1 MVTMMGLV
9 LRWALPPA
17 KEGLPPGRHGVVV
30 GSAQRLIRGLLAG
43 ATAFVLTA
51 LSAAPAGAATP
62 RPRADEWWFA
72 PWAIS
77 DIWKVTR
84 GAGVTVAVL
93 DSGVNARLPELAGAV
108 LPGGDTTGQGTDGR
122 TDFDKKKDGHGTAMA
137 ALIVGQGRGNS
148 GFAGV
153 APEAKLLPV
162 RVSHAKGATD
172 AARTISDGIRYAT
185 DHGAKVIN
193 ISVAADADQEIDECP
208 ALVKSAIADAI
219 RHDVVI
225 VAAAGDEGDAA
236 NAPEYPASCP
246 GVLAVGAIDKYA
258 EPWKGTQRQS
268 YVTVAAPGVHVGWVG
283 QSGKYYPDGWG
294 SSQASALTAGGVA
307 LIRSAN
313 PGMSAREVVQRVT
326 ATAKDVGEPGMDS
339 ATGYGVIRIYHAMMK
354 NEYPV
359 AANAP
364 NPVFQ
369 RFDASQARDGVRPTP
384 TPSVASGEKGGAGRG
399 TVILVAFLAVVVV
412 FLIVFVGM
420 LGRKRTQRLS
430 SPSADVSAPGA
441 HIPRPHTAPTG
452 HPPPHGG
459 RPQFFPPDET
469 GGR

>member
-1 MVTMMGLV
+1 MAVDSA
-9 LRWALPPA
+9 LRWT
-17 KEGLPPGRHGVVV
+17 
-30 GSAQRLIRGLLAG
+30 RGLLAG
-43 ATAFVLTA
+43 TTALVLTA
-51 LSAAPAGAATP
+51 LSASPAGAVTP
-62 RPRADEWWFA
+62 RHRADEWWFA

-77 DIWKVTR
+77 DIWKITR
-84 GAGVTVAVL
+84 GAGVTVGVL

-122 TDFDKKKDGHGTAMA
+122 TDFDKKTDGHGTAMA

-153 APEAKLLPV
+153 APEARVLPV
-162 RVSHAKGATD
+162 RVSHSTGTTD
-172 AARTISDGIRYAT
+172 AAQVISEGIRYAT

-193 ISVAADADQEIDECP
+193 ISVAADADQETDECP
-208 ALVKSAIADAI
+208 GLVKSAIANAI
-219 RHDVVI
+219 QRDVVI

-258 EPWKGTQRQS
+258 QPWKNTQRQS

-283 QSGKYYPDGWG
+283 QSGKYYPNGWG

-313 PGMSAREVVQRVT
+313 PRMSAREVVQRIS
-326 ATAKDVGEPGMDS
+326 ATAKDVGEPGKDS

-364 NPVFQ
+364 NPVFE
-369 RFDASQARDGVRPTP
+369 RFDASQARDGGRSTP
-384 TPSVASGEKGGAGRG
+384 ASTPPAASGKQGGAGWG
-399 TVILVAFLAVVVV
+399 TPILVAFLAIAVIFLVV
-412 FLIVFVGM
+412 FFGLRV
-420 LGRKRTQRLS
+420 RRRSQRPGPPS
-430 SPSADVSAPGA
+430 SGDPAPDATA
-441 HIPRPHTAPTG
+441 HRPTAPTG
-452 HPPPHGG
+452 RPSPHSG
-459 RPQFFPPDET
+459 RPQFLPPDET
-469 GGR
+469 KGR

>member
-1 MVTMMGLV
+1 M
-9 LRWALPPA
+9 
-17 KEGLPPGRHGVVV
+17 
-30 GSAQRLIRGLLAG
+30 RGLLA
-43 ATAFVLTA
+43 AAAALALTA
-51 LSAAPAGAATP
+51 LSASPAGAVTP

-108 LPGGDTTGQGTDGR
+108 LPGGDTTGQNTDGR
-122 TDFDKKKDGHGTAMA
+122 TDFDKKNDGHGTAMS
-137 ALIVGQGRGNS
+137 ALIVGQGGGRS

-153 APEAKLLPV
+153 APEAKLLPI
-162 RVSHAKGATD
+162 RVSHSAGPIDSEQVFSA
-172 AARTISDGIRYAT
+172 GIRYAT

-193 ISVAADADQEIDECP
+193 ISLAADADQEIDECP
-208 ALVKSAIADAI
+208 TLVKRAIADAI
-219 RHDVVI
+219 QHDVVI

-258 EPWKGTQRQS
+258 EPWKSTQRQS

-283 QSGKYYPDGWG
+283 QSGKYYPNGWG

-313 PGMSAREVVQRVT
+313 PRMSAREVVQRIT
-326 ATAKDVGEPGMDS
+326 ATAKDVGDPGRDS

-359 AANAP
+359 AASEP
-364 NPVFQ
+364 NPVFE
-369 RFDASQARDGVRPTP
+369 RFDAWQARNGGRPTAAP
-384 TPSVASGEKGGAGRG
+384 TPPAASGKQAGAGRAG
-399 TVILVAFLAVVVV
+399 RIAIVAVLAFVCVLLVSYFRSSH
-412 FLIVFVGM
+412 
-420 LGRKRTQRLS
+420 RKEAERRRSQS
-430 SPSADVSAPGA
+430 SSGDPVTDAQTSHP
-441 HIPRPHTAPTG
+441 PTAPTG
-452 HPPPHGG
+452 DPSPHVG
-459 RPQFFPPDET
+459 RPQFLPPDET
-469 GGR
+469 NGR